1 MTTGMITMYKTF
13 LVLFIA
19 TQNNSIKVKRS
30 LNMFNCKKTIVW
42 LFSYANDD

>member
-19 TQNNSIKVKRS
+19 TQNNSMVKRS

>member
-30 LNMFNCKKTIVW
+30 LNMFNCNNRVAVFICQ
-42 LFSYANDD
+42 